1 MNSGT
6 FVKGEIRPKQGK
18 RSPGKITMLARQA
31 SALVVDGNADKL
43 QLLLDEIHKTD
54 GPKAAFDCYIKLFEI
69 HKRESRDEETCAAKA
84 VWNIKPCIHAG
95 EMNF

>member
-18 RSPGKITMLARQA
+18 RGPGKITMLARQA
-31 SALVVDGNADKL
+31 IALVVDGNADKL

-54 GPKAAFDCYIKLFEI
+54 GPKAAFDCYVKLYEI
-69 HKRESRDEETCAAKA
+69 NKQESRMAEDRAAMA
-84 VWNIKPCIHAG
+84 VLDIKPWNG
-95 EMNF
+95 SVS